1 MFNVGGGELLVIA
14 LIALI
19 VLGPDRLPEAARTIG
34 KVMGDI
40 RRLSTGFQDEVRH
53 AFDDDGNAPPAATTP
68 ASSPL
73 AAEVAELDRGD
84 LDADDRTPLRAIE
97 ATATEVSG
105 AGGPRDTP
113 RDAPTAEVAPDV
125 AAALG
130 EALGEGEHRA
140 AS

>member
-19 VLGPDRLPEAARTIG
+19 VLGPERLPEAARTIG

-53 AFDDDGNAPPAATTP
+53 AFDDGDAPSAPATP

-84 LDADDRTPLRAIE
+84 LDADERNPLRAIE
-97 ATATEVSG
+97 ASATEVAG
-105 AGGPRDTP
+105 AGTPRVTP

-130 EALGEGEHRA
+130 EALGEGDHRA

>member
-19 VLGPDRLPEAARTIG
+19 VLGPDRLPEAARTVG
-34 KVMGDI
+34 KVMGEI

-53 AFDDDGNAPPAATTP
+53 AFDDGDAPPAAATP
-68 ASSPL
+68 AAGPL

-84 LDADDRTPLRAIE
+84 IDAADRTPLRAIE
-97 ATATEVSG
+97 ASATD
-105 AGGPRDTP
+105 AGDATDTTDAP
-113 RDAPTAEVAPDV
+113 RDAFAAEVAPDV

>member
-19 VLGPDRLPEAARTIG
+19 VLGPERLPEAARTIG
-34 KVMGDI
+34 KVMGEV

-53 AFDDDGNAPPAATTP
+53 AFDEGDAPRSAAPP

-84 LDADDRTPLRAIE
+84 IDAADRTPLRAIE
-97 ATATEVSG
+97 ASATG
-105 AGGPRDTP
+105 APGAADAP
-113 RDAPTAEVAPDV
+113 RDAPAAEVAPDV

-130 EALGEGEHRA
+130 EALGDDERRA

>member
-19 VLGPDRLPEAARTIG
+19 VLGPERLPEAARTVG
-34 KVMGDI
+34 KVMGEI

-53 AFDDDGNAPPAATTP
+53 AFDEGDAPTAAAATP

-84 LDADDRTPLRAIE
+84 IDAADRTPLRAIE
-97 ATATEVSG
+97 ASVTE
-105 AGGPRDTP
+105 APAAADAP
-113 RDAPTAEVAPDV
+113 RDAPVAEVAPDV

-130 EALGEGEHRA
+130 EALGDGEQRA